1 MLSFSARHA
10 LGAGLACILIVASSV
25 PAAFARGAPESFADL
40 AEQTLPAVV
49 NISTTQ
55 TVERG
60 AGPARPQFPPGSPF
74 EEFFKDFFDRQQ
86 PNNNGKQAPRKATSL
101 GSGFVI
107 DASGIIVTN
116 NHVIADADEIV
127 VRFQDETTLPATL
140 LGRDEKTDVAILKV
154 ESPTPLVALPVG
166 DSRRAR
172 VGDWVIAI
180 GNPFGLGGSVTA
192 GIISARQRD
201 INSGPYDAFIQTDAA
216 INKGNSGGPLI
227 NLDGEVIGINTAIY
241 SPSGGSVG
249 IGFAVPTSIAKNV
262 IDQLKQ
268 FGETRRGWLGVHI
281 QTVTEEI
288 AKSFALEEAKGALVA
303 NVTEDGPAAKGGI
316 QQGDIILEF
325 DGKPVNKMRNLPRL
339 VAETPVGTKTA
350 VLVWRKGK
358 AKTLSVSLGRLEAQ
372 EARSA
377 SDAPSGKSGKNNAS
391 VDELGLGLAGIDE
404 ALRKKYE
411 IPDAVTGVLVTKVD
425 PDGNAA
431 EKKLQVGDVIV
442 EVNQD
447 AVASTGD
454 IAGKI
459 AEAVEAGKDSVL
471 LLVNRAGDRRF
482 VVVSVKNG

>member
-1 MLSFSARHA
+1 MLSFLPRQA
-10 LGAGLACILIVASSV
+10 LGAGLACILIVATAV

-40 AEQTLPAVV
+40 AEKTLPAVV

-60 AGPARPQFPPGSPF
+60 AGPDRPQFPPGSPF

-86 PNNNGKQAPRKATSL
+86 PNGNQAPQKATSL

-127 VRFQDETTLPATL
+127 VRFQDETTLPAKL
-140 LGRDEKTDVAILKV
+140 IGRDEKTDVAVLKV
-154 ESPTPLVALPVG
+154 ESSKPLVALPIG
-166 DSRRAR
+166 DSAKAR

-249 IGFAVPTSIAKNV
+249 IGFSVPTSIAKNV
-262 IDQLKQ
+262 IDQLRE

-288 AKSFALEEAKGALVA
+288 AKSFDLKEVKGALVA

-316 QQGDIILEF
+316 EPGDIILEF
-325 DGKPVNKMRNLPRL
+325 DGKPVDKMRNLPRL

-358 AKTLSVSLGRLEAQ
+358 EKTLSVSLGRLEAQ
-372 EARSA
+372 EAKSA
-377 SDAPSGKSGKNNAS
+377 SASPSAKPHQTNAS
-391 VDELGLGLAGIDE
+391 VKELGVTLAGIDGE
-404 ALRKKYE
+404 LRKKYE
-411 IPDAVTGVLVTKVD
+411 IPDEVKGVLITEVN
-425 PDGNAA
+425 PNGSAA
-431 EKKLQVGDVIV
+431 EKNLEAGDVIV

-447 AVASTGD
+447 AVTTAGD
-454 IAGKI
+454 VAVKI
-459 AEAVEAGKDSVL
+459 SEAVKAGKDSVL
-471 LLVNRAGDRRF
+471 LLVNRSGDRRF
-482 VVVSVKNG
+482 VVVSVKQNG